1 MTDGFTAKTR
11 RTEGRSLLQGD
22 CLLDASGA
30 FVVSHVT
37 RTEGAQ
43 CREESGHEGNQG
55 SVLGNKVMVGTVD
68 AARANFVSGVDDLI
82 EAETLHPGW
91 LGSLLTT
98 PVDGLAQCAKMIHHL
113 THDNDAIKVYVEV
126 SR

>member
-1 MTDGFTAKTR
+1 M
-11 RTEGRSLLQGD
+11 RTGGLLQED

-37 RTEGAQ
+37 RAESAQ

-82 EAETLHPGW
+82 KAETLYYGW
-91 LGSLLTT
+91 LGSLLTM
-98 PVDGLAQCAKMIHHL
+98 PVDGLTQYEKMIHHL
-113 THDNDAIKVYVEV
+113 AHDNDAIKVHVVV